1 VPDGTP
7 QTETRPSVSMKG
19 GPPGHRQARVRR
31 TGFLACEVLRTKPDG
46 SMDWATLHLTKK
58 GARVA
63 AFKYERKGEI
73 RGWRP

>member
-1 VPDGTP
+1 MPDPST
-7 QTETRPSVSMKG
+7 QTETRPNVSMKG
-19 GPPGHRQARVRR
+19 GPPNRRQARVRR
-31 TGFLACEVLRTKPDG
+31 TGFLAYEVLRTKPDG
-46 SMDWATLHLTKK
+46 SMDWATRHLTKK